1 MIMKIKKIL
10 HGKRVGKRG
19 RVILL
24 MAMDS
29 FLIVLSVAIVF
40 MILRNENLYPIIPIT
55 KWLIPSIILV
65 GLPFYIVSNQ
75 YKSLTRYVGA
85 KSFFNLGLRNGIL
98 LFCISFFSQF
108 FGLPVPSI
116 SSWILIWFTLSS
128 LTGLTRIFARDFLIN
143 YDKSK
148 FNLKRIAIYGSGTE
162 AIQLAAALRVSKKY
176 EIICFIDDLKSLQNR
191 TIWDLPIK
199 PIAYLENIISLD
211 EILLAKSSLSKEN
224 LRKIYLKA
232 KSKNIDILEMPSIE
246 DIVNGQMKIDS
257 LKPISIES
265 LLGRDEINVNL
276 EYAKPIIQDSS
287 ICVTGA
293 GGSIGSELCIQIL
306 KLKPKKLIL
315 FEQSEINLY
324 KILEDLKESL
334 NQSKHTE
341 LIPILGSA
349 NNSKL
354 LEKVLDIN
362 KVKTIFHTAAYKH
375 VPLVEKNPI
384 AGVFN
389 NVITTLTI
397 CKIAL
402 KTKTKQVILVS
413 TDKAVRPNNVMG
425 ASKRLAEIIFQAFAS
440 EELKLKLKNKHHIPT
455 LFSIVRFGNV
465 LASSGSVVPLFKKQ
479 INNGGPITLTHKD
492 IIRYFMTIKEA
503 VQLIL
508 ITTTMSEGGDV
519 FLLDMGEPVKILTLA
534 EQMIKLSGLTIK
546 NSNNPNGDIEI
557 LETGLRPGEKLFE
570 ELLIDAEA
578 IKTDHPLIFR
588 ANENHIDYGILIKK
602 LELLEESVKDNN
614 LKEVLKI
621 LSILVP
627 EWNAKF

>member
-1 MIMKIKKIL
+1 
-10 HGKRVGKRG
+10 
-19 RVILL
+19 
-24 MAMDS
+24 
-29 FLIVLSVAIVF
+29 
-40 MILRNENLYPIIPIT
+40 
-55 KWLIPSIILV
+55 
-65 GLPFYIVSNQ
+65 
-75 YKSLTRYVGA
+75 
-85 KSFFNLGLRNGIL
+85 
-98 LFCISFFSQF
+98 
-108 FGLPVPSI
+108 
-116 SSWILIWFTLSS
+116 
-128 LTGLTRIFARDFLIN
+128 
-143 YDKSK
+143 
-148 FNLKRIAIYGSGTE
+148 
-162 AIQLAAALRVSKKY
+162 
-176 EIICFIDDLKSLQNR
+176 
-191 TIWDLPIK
+191 
-199 PIAYLENIISLD
+199 
-211 EILLAKSSLSKEN
+211 
-224 LRKIYLKA
+224 
-232 KSKNIDILEMPSIE
+232 MPSIE

-276 EYAKPIIQDSS
+276 EYVKPIIQDSS

-306 KLKPKKLIL
+306 KLKPNKLIL

-384 AGVFN
+384 SGVFN

-546 NSNNPNGDIEI
+546 NANNPNGDIEI

-578 IKTDHPLIFR
+578 IKTDHPLIYR
-588 ANENHIDYGILIKK
+588 ANENHIEYEILIKK
-602 LELLEESVKDNN
+602 LKILEQNIIENN